1 MKCEKCGQPSDGWPG
16 DAGELCQM
24 CREAYCS
31 VKWWEFWGAE
41 HAGGKE

>member
-24 CREAYCS
+24 CLGS
-31 VKWWEFWGAE
+31 VLLGEVVGVL
-41 HAGGKE
+41 AGK